1 MSDPSPALPADQI
14 RRYATGA
21 LRAAGV
27 NGSTVLPIPLAD
39 IASAAGLQRESL
51 FDSIEE
57 QDVPPAFQGILQ
69 KIQGK
74 VLGALSIPERR
85 VFVDDGQAAPRA
97 RFTEAHE
104 IGHDALPWHRD
115 AYYGDNHFTLERSS
129 EAGLE
134 AEANLFAAD
143 ILFGIDRFTEQADS
157 YRPSL
162 QVPLGLNG
170 DYLVSAQA
178 AVRRYAERS
187 KHAVGLFVVGR
198 YLSAGSPSSLAIL
211 QTHQSDLFVK
221 RYGPL
226 RQCLRGGRLSS
237 STYPGLEQM
246 AVEHP
251 AHVAESTVTLDTSR
265 GKVHF
270 RAEGFSNGRVGMVLL
285 TRKQP
290 TLGRPLQ
297 LVDAHGR
304 PLR

>member
-1 MSDPSPALPADQI
+1 MSDPMPLLPEDQI

-21 LRAAGV
+21 LSAAGI
-27 NGSTVLPIPLAD
+27 NGATVLPIPLAD
-39 IASAAGLQRESL
+39 IAAAAGLQRESL

-129 EAGLE
+129 EAGME

-143 ILFGIDRFTEQADS
+143 ILFGLDRFTEQADS

-187 KHAVGLFVVGR
+187 KHAVALLVVGR
-198 YLSAGSPSSLAIL
+198 YLSASSPSSLKIL
-211 QTHQSDLFVK
+211 QTHQSDAFVK
-221 RYGPL
+221 RYGFV
-226 RQCLRGGRLSS
+226 RQCLPGHRLAS
-237 STYPGLEQM
+237 STYPELQQL

-251 AHVAESTVTLDTSR
+251 VHVAESTATLDTSR

-270 RAEGFSNGRVGMVLL
+270 RAEGFSNGRVGMVLFS
-285 TRKQP
+285 RKLR
-290 TLGRPLQ
+290 TMGRPLR

-304 PLR
+304 PLG